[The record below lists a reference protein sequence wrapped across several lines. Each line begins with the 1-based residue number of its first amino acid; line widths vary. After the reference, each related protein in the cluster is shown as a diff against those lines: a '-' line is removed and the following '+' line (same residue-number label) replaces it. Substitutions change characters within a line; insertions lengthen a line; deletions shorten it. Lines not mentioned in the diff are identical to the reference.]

1 MKKEVA
7 VSELCSEDGTGTD
20 NEGVEYH
27 YSYHVPQI
35 EDDTADA
42 AAINQE
48 IAAYYGNRAMDGQ
61 LCMENGEPP
70 ACCTVSYESYRCGD
84 VLALVVTCAYYYD
97 NYEEYSVYN
106 YDTANGV
113 RLANEDLLAMRGVT
127 QALLAQNMQPTL
139 YADADYPAS
148 NACYRSV
155 GYEKRGEIVTV
166 ADA

>member
-1 MKKEVA
+1 MKREFAAISLAALLILTSACGQTGPDKNPAQQEQAADAPLKKEVA

-113 RLANEDLLAMRGVT
+113 RLAN
-127 QALLAQNMQPTL
+127 
-139 YADADYPAS
+139 
-148 NACYRSV
+148 
-155 GYEKRGEIVTV
+155 
-166 ADA
+166 